1 MYSPAMNAYNQY
13 KTTSVQT
20 ADPGKLLLML
30 YDGLLLSLRKG
41 KQAVEAGKL
50 KEAHQNLIK
59 AQDIVSELMS
69 TLKMEYEIS
78 QNLFQLY
85 DYWKRRLVEANV
97 KKDTQIIDEVLSLVR
112 ELRAVWAQ
120 AAGAEDD

>member
-1 MYSPAMNAYNQY
+1 MNAYNQY